1 VEEGLILK
9 VDSEPGWVAFR
20 VRVQPRASTN
30 GLAGVMEGAL
40 RVRLTAP
47 PVEGKANKALREF
60 LARFLGVS
68 KGDVEIV
75 SGESSRNKKGTI
87 RGLDIP
93 GLDRRLGA
101 EGIRATKCERNRKVG
116 PEGRGAP
123 DG

>member
-1 VEEGLILK
+1 MLR

-20 VRVQPRASTN
+20 VRVQPRASAN

-40 RVRLTAP
+40 RVRLAAP
-47 PVEGKANKALREF
+47 PVEGKANKALRDF
-60 LARFLGVS
+60 LAKFLGVS

-75 SGESSRNKKGTI
+75 SGESSRNKRVAIK
-87 RGLDIP
+87 GLDIQ

-101 EGIRATKCERNRKVG
+101 VGIRTTKCERNRKPG
-116 PEGRGAP
+116 QGGRGAP